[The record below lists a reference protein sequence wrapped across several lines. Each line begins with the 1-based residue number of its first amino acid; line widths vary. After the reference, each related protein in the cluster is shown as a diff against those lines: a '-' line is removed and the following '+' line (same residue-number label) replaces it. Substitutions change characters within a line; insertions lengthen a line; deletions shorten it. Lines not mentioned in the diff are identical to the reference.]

1 MSRERRFRNPLHRLT
16 AMAALLLAAA
26 AFLWAPVRPAWGDDR
41 DLLRE
46 TSGDPYAFILF
57 DTSGS
62 MNQVFDSAAEILAAA
77 DSPQSKMYKAK
88 EALYGVVEEFDNIHF
103 GFATYNQDDVRVYR
117 KHWIYQPQ
125 TDPSWKPTLLYP
137 LASEGYS
144 FGGGEPA
151 VNALNTAIQYTCG
164 SPKTIST
171 TTPGNLELS
180 VFPRGGDTGTVL
192 HGAWL
197 KQTRT
202 YYVETRI
209 LTGSLGDATITVQLT
224 RKRLSTG
231 SNRCGNNPPY
241 NSSFDETLGPITITY
256 TLVTDSLVWT
266 QDTSPGFNDKTAG
279 NTCAGLDPNTDTSS
293 DDYFIGLPIN
303 RTVNLKYPTITS
315 AVSPLLDSGDM
326 LPLNWSSTNKLEVM
340 QRLAP
345 NLRLGET
352 VPDFRIARYFRD
364 TPTGTIST
372 GRYALELKNSSV
384 RPLVAEGSTP
394 IGNSMEGFRRWFSGC
409 ARGTCG
415 ANAGWRGLAA
425 VEDPSWPCKK
435 KYLIVL
441 TDGDETCSNASGAV
455 TAATRLNEEGITT
468 FVIALGLPGH
478 SQVLDDMAANGGSN
492 APVYVDNPAA
502 LAEALGDIFLQI
514 LEQSRA
520 FASAA
525 VPGVQAEVQDKI
537 YLTNFT
543 PLNTSAYWDGHVDA
557 YLKPL
562 PRTTEGLPD
571 KSRVCTSGETS
582 GCRVWDAGEKILDLA
597 PSASD
602 LALANFHIG
611 ESENERRVFY
621 TQAQLPTDDSVPA
634 KRLLLEPES
643 VTSYDDRLDL
653 WTGLDLFA
661 TPAAIPGPTNTS
673 GIAAANAEVV
683 RILKSTYKT
692 KSATIPDPFGGAP
705 LSITYLL
712 GDIFHSNPILLGTPG
727 RTRYF
732 ADDLHSQNK
741 KCSEGDPGYRCF
753 AKKHERRRKMLIVGA
768 NDQQIHIFDAGIFR
782 GNLETGL
789 FDEGTGYE
797 IYSYVP
803 RPVLPNLNELSEPS
817 ADQDWG
823 VDGTIQ
829 FDDVYIDPRHNGTPA
844 ASGREWRTIV
854 VGGLREGGSG
864 YFALDLTQPD
874 KLNSDNVPQPKANAW
889 VPSCWNQGADN
900 DAECGT
906 VPFGSVL
913 WSFTDVSD
921 EDAAEVEPDNGVDLG
936 DTWSTPNTGRIRVK
950 VSTGPDVFEDRYVAV
965 FGGGMDPSREN
976 KKGNWLYMVDIETG
990 KILYKRKLE
999 GSAPSDPAAVD
1010 TDQDGYLDTVYI
1022 GTTLGFLYKADLR
1035 TTPLLELH
1043 VPSDEKRILDS
1054 AWEPFKIFDTIQTT
1068 GPTIGRRGP
1077 IFFAPSVIFVTRLGR
1092 YALAFGT
1099 GNREDLWSN
1108 DGTPGR
1114 FYVILDE
1121 AFAAGMT
1128 PRTEA
1133 SYSNITNTIEAPDGV
1148 DYLLNPPNGPNSP
1161 RGWFLELDADE
1172 RIITKAFALSGIL
1185 IFTAYDP
1192 ETLSEEPGICAR
1204 AGESSIFTVF
1214 TSTGD
1219 GVGNPTTIEDPDNP
1233 GETITVLSKE
1243 RFRRVADFVTNP
1255 FVESSATKN
1264 KPRDGNGSGGTGG
1277 TGGSGGTGGGG
1288 EEPDAPPI
1296 CQGKELVTQRLM
1308 ALFPTN
1314 CQFANHTQ
1322 NIETI
1327 QSDNG
1332 LVCIAPVPV
1341 CVVRKNW
1348 KEN

>member
-1 MSRERRFRNPLHRLT
+1 MSRECRSRSLFHPLTR
-16 AMAALLLAAA
+16 AAVLLLAVAA
-26 AFLWAPVRPAWGDDR
+26 VLWSPVRPAWSDAR

-46 TSGDPYAFILF
+46 TSGDPYAFIIL

-62 MNQVFDSAAEILAAA
+62 MNQVFDSAAEVLAAA
-77 DSPQSKMYKAK
+77 DSPDSKMYRAK
-88 EALYGVVEEFDNIHF
+88 KALYEVIEEFDNIHF
-103 GFATYNQDDVRVYR
+103 GFATYNQDNLRVYR

-125 TDPSWKPTLLYP
+125 ADPSWKATLLYP

-144 FGGGEPA
+144 FGGGEPSI
-151 VNALNTAIQYTCG
+151 NSSNTAIQYTCT

-192 HGAWL
+192 HGIWL

-209 LTGSLGDATITVQLT
+209 TSGSLGGATITVQHT

-241 NSSFDETLGPITITY
+241 NTSFDETVGPITVTY
-256 TLVTDSLVWT
+256 ALVTDSLVWT

-279 NTCAGLDPNTDTSS
+279 NTCSGLDPNTDTSS
-293 DDYFIGLPIN
+293 DGYLIGAPIN
-303 RTVNLKYPTITS
+303 QTVNIKYSTTTS
-315 AVSPLLDSGDM
+315 ALSPLLDSGDM
-326 LPLNWSSTNKLEVM
+326 LPLNWSSTNKNEVLR
-340 QRLAP
+340 RLAP

-352 VPDFRIARYFRD
+352 VPDYRIARYFRD

-372 GRYALELKNSSV
+372 GRYALELKDSNV

-394 IGNSMEGFRRWFSGC
+394 LGNSMEGFRKWFSGC
-409 ARGTCG
+409 ARGTCA

-425 VEDPSWPCKK
+425 VQDTSWPCKK

-441 TDGDETCSNASGAV
+441 TDGDETCSNASGAT
-455 TAATRLNEEGITT
+455 TAATNLNAEGITT
-468 FVIALGLPGH
+468 FVIALGLQGH
-478 SQVLDDMAANGGSN
+478 SQVLDDMARNGGSN
-492 APVYVDNPAA
+492 APFYVDN
-502 LAEALGDIFLQI
+502 AEELKDKLGDIFRQI

-543 PLNTSAYWDGHVDA
+543 PLNTSPYWDGHVDA

-562 PRTTEGLPD
+562 PMVEGQPD
-571 KSRVCTSGETS
+571 KSKVCRSGEKS
-582 GCRVWDAGEKILDLA
+582 NCRVWDAGEKIRDLA
-597 PSASD
+597 PSTAD
-602 LALANFHIG
+602 LALAIPNFRIG
-611 ESENERRVFY
+611 DSENERRVFY
-621 TQAQLPTDDSVPA
+621 TQAPTDASVPA

-643 VTSYDDRLDL
+643 VTAYSDRVDL
-653 WTGLDLFA
+653 WTGLGISPI
-661 TPAAIPGPTNTS
+661 PAAGNTS
-673 GIAAANAEVV
+673 GIAAANSTVAE
-683 RILKSTYKT
+683 ILKDTYRVKT
-692 KSATIPDPFGGAP
+692 ATITDPFGGPAR
-705 LSITYLL
+705 SISYLL
-712 GDIFHSNPILLGTPG
+712 GDIFHSNPILLSTPS
-727 RTRYF
+727 RARYF
-732 ADDLHSQNK
+732 ADDLYSLKK
-741 KCSEGDPGYRCF
+741 KCSDGDPGYRCF
-753 AKKHERRRKMLIVGA
+753 AKKHERRRKMLVVGA
-768 NDQQIHIFDAGIFR
+768 NDQQLHIFDAGIFR
-782 GNLETGL
+782 GNLATGL

-803 RPVLPNLNELSEPS
+803 RPLLPNLNALSQDS

-829 FDDVYIDPRHNGTPA
+829 FDDVFIDPSHNGTPTA
-844 ASGREWRTIV
+844 TQREWRTVV
-854 VGGLREGGSG
+854 VGGLREGGRG

-874 KLNSDNVPQPKANAW
+874 KLSSDYVPQPKGNAW
-889 VPSCWNQGADN
+889 VPSCWEGGSG
-900 DAECGT
+900 CGP
-906 VPFGSVL
+906 VPFGAVL
-913 WSFTDVSD
+913 WSFTDETD
-921 EDAAEVEPDNGVDLG
+921 EDTTGAPGKGYPDLG
-936 DTWSTPNTGRIRVK
+936 DTWSTPNTGRIRV
-950 VSTGPDVFEDRYVAV
+950 STGPDQFEDRYVAI
-965 FGGGMDPSREN
+965 FGGGMDPSSQN
-976 KKGNWLYMVDIETG
+976 KTGNWLYMVDIETG
-990 KILYKRKLE
+990 KILYKRVLE

-1022 GTTLGFLYKADLR
+1022 GTTAGYMYKVDMR
-1035 TTPLLELH
+1035 KTPLLEPHALSGG
-1043 VPSDEKRILDS
+1043 VRILDPE
-1054 AWEPFKIFDTIQTT
+1054 WDPFKIFDTIQTT
-1068 GPTIGRRGP
+1068 GPTVGQRGP
-1077 IFFAPSVIFVTRLGR
+1077 IFFAPSVIFVTRLGQ

-1099 GNREDLWSN
+1099 GNRENLWS
-1108 DGTPGR
+1108 DEEPAGR
-1114 FYVILDE
+1114 FYAILDQS
-1121 AFAAGMT
+1121 FAKGMT
-1128 PRTEA
+1128 ARTEA
-1133 SYSNITNTIEAPDGV
+1133 SYTNITSTIEAPDGV
-1148 DYLLNPPNGPNSP
+1148 DYLLNPPGGPDSP
-1161 RGWFLELDADE
+1161 RGWFLELGDNQ

-1192 ETLSEEPGICAR
+1192 LVIPTDQPEVCAS
-1204 AGESSIFTVF
+1204 AGESSIYTVF
-1214 TSTGD
+1214 TTTGD
-1219 GVGNPTTIEDPDNP
+1219 GVGNPTAVDDPAHP
-1233 GETITVLSKE
+1233 GQTITRLSKE

-1264 KPRDGNGSGGTGG
+1264 RPRDGNGSGGSGGSGGTGG
-1277 TGGSGGTGGGG
+1277 TGGTGG
-1288 EEPDAPPI
+1288 EPSTPPI
-1296 CQGKELVTQRLM
+1296 CQGRELVTQRLT